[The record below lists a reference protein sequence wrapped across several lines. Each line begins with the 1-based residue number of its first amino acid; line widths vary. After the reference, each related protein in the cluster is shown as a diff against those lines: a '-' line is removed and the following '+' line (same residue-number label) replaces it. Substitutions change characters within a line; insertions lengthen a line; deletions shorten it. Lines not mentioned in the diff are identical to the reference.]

1 MRQDTPRVLD
11 IDMMGGSILRA
22 VRNDDQRR
30 TPAHETPTVGKP
42 MKSALA
48 LVIAA
53 VASALLAAGCS
64 RESHKTEVVRPVRTV
79 TVDATRA
86 EAWTLPGEVRARYE
100 TRLAFRLPGQMV
112 ERRVE
117 VGQRVAAGQIIAR
130 IDARDAG
137 LAESQAKSQ
146 LAQAETQ
153 AALARADL
161 KRFAELRARNFI
173 SQAEFDRRRAQAQ
186 QANEQAAA
194 ARAAAEQASNQ
205 VTYTVL
211 VAPHA
216 GVITALEAE
225 TGQVLAAGQTVAR
238 LARPEELEIA
248 VSVPERRVREFTN
261 GLRYEVSLW
270 AVPGVR
276 YAGRLREISPVA
288 DPATRTYAARIS
300 VRGEDSRL
308 AIGMTAELRVRGGG
322 VAAPRLPVNAIFHR
336 DGKPAVWIVKDGHV
350 ELVPVTTGELYGNDV
365 AITAGLEAGQR
376 VVTAGVNRLES
387 GQRVAL
393 LKDAKLTARAP

>member
-1 MRQDTPRVLD
+1 MRQDAPKLLD
-11 IDMMGGSILRA
+11 IDMMGGSILHA
-22 VRNDDQRR
+22 VRNDQRR
-30 TPAHETPTVGKP
+30 TPADETPTVGKP
-42 MKSALA
+42 MKSVLA

-53 VASALLAAGCS
+53 VASTLLAAGCS
-64 RESHKTEVVRPVRTV
+64 QESPKTEVVRPVRTV
-79 TVDATRA
+79 TVDTTRA

-117 VGQRVAAGQIIAR
+117 VGQRVVAGQIIAR
-130 IDARDAG
+130 IDARDAA
-137 LAESQAKSQ
+137 LAESQAKAQ

-153 AALARADL
+153 ATLARADL

-173 SQAEFDRRRAQAQ
+173 SQAEFDRRSAQAR
-186 QANEQAAA
+186 QASEQAAA

-211 VAPHA
+211 AAPHA

-322 VAAPRLPVNAIFHR
+322 VATPRLPVNAIFHQG
-336 DGKPAVWIVKDGHV
+336 GKPAVWIVKDGHV

-376 VVTAGVNRLES
+376 VVTAGINRLES